1 MHDASRPSDPLPI
14 RPLSTVPELRAIEEL
29 QREVWGFDDV
39 EVVPLHVLMTSVRH
53 GGQLLG
59 AFDGDRIVGFSFGF
73 RGVDVDGTAALC
85 SHLLAVAPAAR
96 GQGLG
101 IALKW
106 AQRAESLRAGI
117 GRILWTYDPLE
128 HGNARLNL
136 GRLGGVSNRYLDDL
150 YGELRDALNAGLPTD
165 RIEVVWDLNSPRVR
179 ARAGEPYRDVSA
191 RGEGAGRA
199 TANGSDDPGPRLD
212 DGAPSGAIAD
222 PGERIFV
229 RLSAPADAQ
238 TLRRREPD
246 AARAWRL
253 HLRAGMHALFER
265 GYLLVDADADGD
277 GPDLRFARAEAVPV
291 MIAADGATADRP
303 TTRRE
308 GGRTD
313 RGHRTRLPG
322 GTRTPGRFVLLRRPA
337 AVGQL

>member
-1 MHDASRPSDPLPI
+1 MPAHLAGAGTLPCGMHDASRPSGPFPI
-14 RPLSTVPELRAIEEL
+14 RPLSTVAELRAIEEL
-29 QREVWGFDDV
+29 QREVWGFDDI

-59 AFDGDRIVGFSFGF
+59 AFDGSRVVGFSFGF
-73 RGVDVDGTAALC
+73 RGVDVDGTPALC

-106 AQRAESLRAGI
+106 AQRAASLRAGL

-136 GRLGGVSNRYLDDL
+136 GRLGAVSNRYLVDL

-165 RIEVVWDLNSPRVR
+165 RIEVVWDLDSPRVHAR
-179 ARAGEPYRDVSA
+179 VGASDPALAAGRAGEDV
-191 RGEGAGRA
+191 
-199 TANGSDDPGPRLD
+199 DPGPRLD
-212 DGAPSGAIAD
+212 DGDPSGTVAD
-222 PGERIFV
+222 PGGATRV

-238 TLRRREPD
+238 ALRRRDPD

-253 HLRAGMHALFER
+253 HLRAGMCTLFER
-265 GYLLVDADADGD
+265 GYLLVGADTDGD
-277 GPDLRFARAEAVPV
+277 GPDLRFALADTVPV
-291 MIAADGATADRP
+291 TVAPLDTAH
-303 TTRRE
+303 
-308 GGRTD
+308 G
-313 RGHRTRLPG
+313 
-322 GTRTPGRFVLLRRPA
+322 
-337 AVGQL
+337 